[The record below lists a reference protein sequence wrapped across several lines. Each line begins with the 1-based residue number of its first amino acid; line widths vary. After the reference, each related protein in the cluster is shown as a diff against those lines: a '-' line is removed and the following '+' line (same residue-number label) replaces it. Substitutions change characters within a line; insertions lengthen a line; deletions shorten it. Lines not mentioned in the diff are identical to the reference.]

1 MSIKIR
7 MAAAAIS
14 LLAGHADDGTL
25 YPLIELPE

>member
-1 MSIKIR
+1 